1 MTLRFPSEMWS
12 ECHGLLFFPVF
23 GHASYISPP
32 CWLQVPSSHLFSL
45 TSLTSDL
52 VDFITLIV
60 LQVMITL
67 KKVMSAIFSLFVFA
81 VCFLDFP
88 FHSVKQRKQNKTKK
102 IKTFF
107 FSPFE
112 KKLTLGKE
120 IITKYNHIKFAEKDI
135 GWKNV
140 IRFCSDNNSFTC
152 SASEEFAIDSHSS
165 ILFHILLKVN
175 KELFLSSF
183 HSFCFTQRLMLKYKL
198 MKHA

>member
-1 MTLRFPSEMWS
+1 M
-12 ECHGLLFFPVF
+12 
-23 GHASYISPP
+23 
-32 CWLQVPSSHLFSL
+32 PSSHLFSL

-120 IITKYNHIKFAEKDI
+120 IITKYNHLKFAEKDI